1 MASFEKSQN
10 GTWSVRFRAVEDGM
24 TKNKRLSGFRTKKD
38 AEKAFAD
45 YVHDFRKFPQYASVA
60 RFEDMY
66 YEWLEHQKPR
76 VKTSTFYSFE
86 SRYNAVIKKDFANKQ
101 LNEITPLFLKNWQSK
116 LIERGYSQSYCK
128 KLQSLVEAVF
138 KYAVHYYDYP
148 NNPFDKIEAIRLPDR
163 PAKKEKT
170 VWDKQQFSQF
180 IENVNDEPYRAFFIF
195 LYYTG
200 CRKAEAL
207 ALTWDDIDFDNA
219 TVTINKTYTRKIKGV
234 PYKIENTPKTAS
246 SIRTIKLP
254 SVVINALKSPYF
266 DVKEAFVFGGKKP
279 LPENTL
285 RQRLERYLDKAT
297 AKCPTLSRLTF
308 HEFRHSHASLLISN
322 GISIVTVSKRL
333 GHANINETLKTYS
346 HLMNNDEDK
355 AIAFLDEQK

>member
-10 GTWSVRFRAVEDGM
+10 GTWSVRFRFVEDGT
-24 TKNKRLSGFRTKKD
+24 TKNKRLSGFRTKKE
-38 AEKAFAD
+38 AEKAFAE
-45 YVHDFRKFPQYASVA
+45 YVSNFKHDPSKIGKATFSEVY
-60 RFEDMY
+60 ED
-66 YEWLEHQKPR
+66 WLEHQKPL
-76 VKTSTFYSFE
+76 VKASTFYSCE
-86 SRYNAVIKKDFANKQ
+86 SRYNAVIKKDFENKQ
-101 LNEITPLFLKNWQSK
+101 LNEIVPSFIKNWQSK
-116 LIERGYSQSYCK
+116 LIEHGYTQNYCK

-138 KYAVHYYDYP
+138 KYAICYYDYP
-148 NNPFDKIEAIRLPDR
+148 NNPFDRIEAIRLPDR

-207 ALTWDDIDFDNA
+207 ALTWNDIDFDNA

-254 SVVINALKSPYF
+254 GIVINALKSPYF
-266 DVKEAFVFGGKKP
+266 DVKEAFVFGGKNP

-297 AKCPTLSRLTF
+297 AKYPALPRLTF

-355 AIAFLDEQK
+355 AIAFLESKK